1 MKKRLLLLECFFII
15 FTLITITKTYGLF
28 ETNSQAT
35 SNIPI
40 AKWVIKV
47 DGKDLTLAKELNYS
61 DFIITNNNHNDD
73 GYFAPGTVASYTLD
87 IDTSASEVAVSYA
100 ITIDASALDKHPNI
114 KFNVM
119 DLEGDSLSNDGLT
132 YEGVIKLEDIAKIR
146 HLKINLE
153 WQDDPN
159 YNDAD
164 TSLIGEELPIKL
176 EAKFSQYIAS

>member
-15 FTLITITKTYGLF
+15 LTLITITKTYGLF

-73 GYFAPGTVASYTLD
+73 GYFAPGTDHPQILPRPGSRTLK
-87 IDTSASEVAVSYA
+87 AEVC
-100 ITIDASALDKHPNI
+100 LH
-114 KFNVM
+114 F
-119 DLEGDSLSNDGLT
+119 
-132 YEGVIKLEDIAKIR
+132 
-146 HLKINLE
+146 
-153 WQDDPN
+153 
-159 YNDAD
+159 
-164 TSLIGEELPIKL
+164 
-176 EAKFSQYIAS
+176 